1 MLIFNFIIS
10 IILLLIIFFI
20 ISSVTKILLRIFTKY
35 DYESYYIFLPTFL
48 IMGAWSLSFILWYI
62 IITYFLNID
71 IIEVIISIIIKE
83 TFIPNSF
90 IITSLVFVFI
100 SLLLQSISL
109 LTVNIDY
116 KKMIGNTRF
125 TFKKV
130 LRIRTRSNKHLVI
143 KNDPEKI
150 DFKTS
155 VGISIL
161 TFIFINIAILM
172 LLFVGYLLSLKFS

>member
-1 MLIFNFIIS
+1 MLIFNFIVS

-20 ISSVTKILLRIFTKY
+20 ISSVTKIFLRIFTKY
-35 DYESYYIFLPTFL
+35 DYESYYLFLPTFL

-62 IITYFLNID
+62 VITYFLNID
-71 IIEVIISIIIKE
+71 ISKVIISIIIKE
-83 TFIPNSF
+83 TLIPNNF
-90 IITSLVFVFI
+90 IIASLIFMFI
-100 SLLLQSISL
+100 SLLLQSIAL
-109 LTVNIDY
+109 LTINIDY

-125 TFKKV
+125 TFKKI
-130 LRIRTRSNKHLVI
+130 LRIRTKRNKNLVI

-161 TFIFINIAILM
+161 TFVFISISIFI
-172 LLFVGYLLSLKFS
+172 LLFIGYLLSLKLS